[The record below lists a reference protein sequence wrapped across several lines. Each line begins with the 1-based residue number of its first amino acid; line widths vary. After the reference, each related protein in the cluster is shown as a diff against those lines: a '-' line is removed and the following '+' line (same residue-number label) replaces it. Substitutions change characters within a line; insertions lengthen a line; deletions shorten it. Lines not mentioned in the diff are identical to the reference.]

1 MMQIKCTGGTKNQKK
16 YAKSIAL
23 FCAGKLMHRNLIDNI
38 SLQIKFS
45 KTLYKDCGNL
55 GNITWEDDNYKPR
68 EFVME
73 IDNTVRLRRVL
84 ESVAHEMVH
93 LKQFAK
99 GEMRDMMTADKTE
112 WFGQTLH
119 SRSHDYY
126 DLPWEIEAHGRE
138 VGLFVRWAEAY
149 KLGKRRWT
157 WDR

>member
-73 IDNTVRLRRVL
+73 IDTTVRLC
-84 ESVAHEMVH
+84 
-93 LKQFAK
+93 
-99 GEMRDMMTADKTE
+99 G
-112 WFGQTLH
+112 TL
-119 SRSHDYY
+119 
-126 DLPWEIEAHGRE
+126 
-138 VGLFVRWAEAY
+138 
-149 KLGKRRWT
+149 
-157 WDR
+157 

>member
-1 MMQIKCTGGTKNQKK
+1 MQIKCTGGTKNQKT
-16 YAKSIAL
+16 YGKSIAL
-23 FCAGKLMHRNLIDNI
+23 FSAGKLMHKNLIEN
-38 SLQIKFS
+38 LKLHIKFS
-45 KTLYKDCGNL
+45 NTLFANEGNL
-55 GNITWEDDNYKPR
+55 GNIMWEDDNYKPR

-73 IDNTVRLRRVL
+73 IDTTVRLRRIL
-84 ESVAHEMVH
+84 ESIAHEMVH

-112 WFGQTLH
+112 WMGESLH
-119 SRSHDYY
+119 SRSLDNY

-138 VGLFVRWAEAY
+138 TGLFVRWAEAH

>member
-112 WFGQTLH
+112 WFGETLH
-119 SRSHDYY
+119 SRSLDYY

-138 VGLFVRWAEAY
+138 CGLFVRWAEAH

-157 WDR
+157 HDR

>member
-23 FCAGKLMHRNLIDNI
+23 FCADKLMHKNLTDNI
-38 SLQIKFS
+38 KLRIKVS
-45 KTLYKDCGNL
+45 NTLYKTDGNL
-55 GNITWEDDNYKPR
+55 GNVMWEDDNYKPR
-68 EFVME
+68 EFYME
-73 IDNTVRLRRVL
+73 IDNTVRLRRIL

-112 WFGQTLH
+112 WLGQSMH
-119 SRSHDYY
+119 SKSVDYY
-126 DLPWEIEAHGRE
+126 DLPWEYEAHGRE
-138 VGLFVRWAEAY
+138 CGLFVRWAEAN

>member
-1 MMQIKCTGGTKNQKK
+1 MQIKCKGGTTNQKK
-16 YAKSIAL
+16 YAKSMAY
-23 FCAGKLMHRNLIDNI
+23 FCAGKLMHRNLAENI
-38 SLQIKFS
+38 NLRINFS
-45 KTLYKDCGNL
+45 TTLYKKEGNL
-55 GNITWEDDNYKPR
+55 GNLTWEDDNFRPR

-73 IDNTVRLRRVL
+73 IDNTVRLRRIL

-112 WFGQTLH
+112 WFGETLH
-119 SRSHDYY
+119 SRSLDYY